1 MPSLK
6 VVTSAQMRR
15 IEARSEEAGV
25 STDTLMEN
33 AGLEVARRVR
43 HHVGHLEGVPILVLV
58 GSGNNGGDGLVMA
71 RLLRRWGASVLV
83 YLCRDRREADSQ
95 LARTVDLG
103 VPVVHASRDERLTRL
118 KTALESTHVVVDAV
132 LGTGRVRP
140 IEGRIEEVFST
151 LDDVGSRREDLT
163 VLAIDMPS
171 GLDADTG
178 FVDPACP
185 RADVTVTLG
194 YPKTGMFA
202 FPGADAVGRL
212 EVVDIG
218 IPPGLDDDVAVEL
231 MTDGSASALLPDRP
245 SAAHKGSFGRTLV
258 IAGSQSYIG
267 AATLAASAATR
278 AGVGLVTL
286 AIPGSLQP
294 AVAASVA
301 EPTYMLLPESSPGV
315 VSAEAA
321 DTIVEGLASFDA
333 LLLGCGIGQEPATK
347 ELVERLLYS
356 GQALPPTVVDADA
369 LNILSAGAPQGGHW
383 WTRFTGSAIM
393 TPHPGEMARLT
404 GGTVS
409 SVEQDRIRTAVD
421 AAESWNKVVAL
432 KGAYTV
438 VGSPNGNAML
448 SPFANPGLA
457 SAGTGD
463 VLAGIIA
470 GLLSQ
475 GLSLEDAAA
484 LGVYIHGAA
493 AERVRGELGDTG
505 MIASDLLTALPLAIK
520 QLRMGQGIL

>member
-1 MPSLK
+1 MLSIK

-15 IEARSEEAGV
+15 IEARSEDAGV
-25 STDTLMEN
+25 STETLMEN

-58 GSGNNGGDGLVMA
+58 GSGNNGGDGLVVA

-83 YLCRDRREADSQ
+83 YLCRDRRETDSQ
-95 LARTVDLG
+95 LARTLDLG
-103 VPVVHASRDERLTRL
+103 VPVVHTSQDEGLTRL
-118 KTALESTHVVVDAV
+118 STALESTHVIVDAV
-132 LGTGRVRP
+132 LGTGRARP
-140 IEGRIEEVFST
+140 IEGKLKEVFTT
-151 LDDVGSRREDLT
+151 LDDVRNRREDLT
-163 VLAIDMPS
+163 VLAIDMAS

-178 FVDPACP
+178 VVDPACP
-185 RADVTVTLG
+185 RADITVALG

-231 MTDGSASALLPDRP
+231 MTDDWASSLLPDRP

-258 IAGSQSYIG
+258 IAGSLGYIG
-267 AATLAASAATR
+267 AATRAASAATR
-278 AGVGLVTL
+278 AGAGLVTL
-286 AIPGSLQP
+286 AIPGSLQT
-294 AVAASVA
+294 AVAAGVA

-315 VSAEAA
+315 VSAQAA
-321 DTIVEGLASFDA
+321 DTVIEALSSFDA
-333 LLLGCGIGQEPATK
+333 LLLGCGIGQAPTTREF
-347 ELVERLLYS
+347 VERLLYS
-356 GQALPPTVVDADA
+356 GEALPPTVVDADA
-369 LNILSAGAPQGGHW
+369 LNILSAGASQGGRW
-383 WTRFTGSAIM
+383 WTRFTGSAIL

-409 SVEQDRIRTAVD
+409 SVEQDRIGTAVD
-421 AAESWNKVVAL
+421 AAESWNKVIAL

-438 VGSPNGNAML
+438 VGSPNGNARL

-463 VLAGIIA
+463 VLAGTIG

-475 GLSLEDAAA
+475 GLNLEDAAA

-493 AERVRGELGDTG
+493 GERVREELGDTG
-505 MIASDLLTALPLAIK
+505 MIASDLLPALPLAIK
-520 QLRMGQGIL
+520 HLRMGQGVL